1 MPPETPDL
9 SPVSAAT
16 SRARLDLVAIGLVA
30 GAALVG
36 ACLRG
41 PGSGSDPGRA
51 EAQERAETR
60 GGSVDETT
68 APSAPPSPPPPAV
81 PEGLWSDAG
90 CTAADCHSGIEPI
103 RRPETGMF
111 RALVELGR
119 EHGDPDGCVV
129 CHGGDPQAS
138 TAAEAHRGAPSSLT
152 AAAGADDFFADPASP
167 WVNERTCGLCHPAL
181 VRAQWASLMMT
192 EAGKIQGTTWSFG
205 AAADGYQHTWANYAV
220 ENPDDPAA
228 RIGTDAYRQ
237 IMAEKKAAHPNIFVD
252 AHEPLPE
259 APTAETFDDVRRDP
273 SKAVFTYIRGECQ
286 RCHLGVKGRAR
297 RGDFRGMGCGACHI
311 PYSNEGLYEGSDR
324 TIPDSPGHMLVHSI
338 QATRDAQVILDP
350 PSPEADIAEADP
362 PEVDIAKAEGA
373 AADAAHALAR
383 LSYTGIPVETCTTCH
398 NRGKRIGVSYQG
410 LMEAAWGSPYTE
422 GGGGQPQLHSKHY
435 MAMEKDVHAE
445 RGMLCQDCH
454 TSGDVHSD
462 GFLAGANL
470 GAVEIECTDCHG
482 TPDRFPWDLPL
493 GYGDENSPP
502 TPRAAQGTSQGK
514 PQGKPRGVAPKGSLS
529 PALKRGAPA
538 PGEHDGHILT
548 ARGNPFPEIVRV
560 GDRIRLHLASGRD
573 LWLDPL
579 RLKVDTGALSR
590 EAEVAM
596 VHASKHI
603 DTMECYACHS
613 SWAPQCYGCH
623 VEIDYSKTETF
634 DWVAAGRK
642 HQEPAHR
649 TDRGEFGYPLDLLG
663 KVTEMRSYMRWED
676 PPLGVNGE
684 GRVSPLIPGCQVSA
698 TVKGPYGEVL
708 TLNTIARTPAGTE
721 GGGDEG
727 QLAIDMSPV
736 HPHTVGKARSCESC
750 HGSAKALGYGI
761 GGGTM
766 SAPWDSDTV
775 VDLATAD
782 GQVIPRAARTQI
794 AKIAGLIDWSAVVTP
809 EGQQMQTVGHHF
821 RGSGPLSDAQR
832 QALDRHDVCIGCHQE
847 IPEASLAVDLLH
859 HVAEVTGDAP
869 KSREQHA
876 SLLRSVLLTSAWLEV
891 LGALGLVVL
900 VFGGALVVV
909 RRRRRR
915 RD

>member
-1 MPPETPDL
+1 MLSPTPDD
-9 SPVSAAT
+9 PPAT
-16 SRARLDLVAIGLVA
+16 ATAPPARLQLLAIGLVV

-41 PGSGSDPGRA
+41 PASGGL
-51 EAQERAETR
+51 EERASGQAPPAFELATAH
-60 GGSVDETT
+60 TT
-68 APSAPPSPPPPAV
+68 VRAPSSPPPAL

-90 CTAADCHSGIEPI
+90 CTASSCHAGIEPI

-111 RALVELGR
+111 RALVELGQ
-119 EHGDPDGCVV
+119 EHGDPDGCIV
-129 CHGGDPQAS
+129 CHGGDPKAS
-138 TAAEAHRGAPSSLT
+138 AAAEAHRGAPPSLK
-152 AAAGADDFFADPASP
+152 AAGGADEFFADPASP

-181 VRAQWASLMMT
+181 VRAQWTSLMMT

-205 AAADGYQHTWANYAV
+205 AAADGYEHTWANYAV
-220 ENPDDPAA
+220 ENPDDPGD

-237 IMAEKKAAHPNIFVD
+237 FMAEKTAAHPNIFVD

-297 RGDFRGMGCGACHI
+297 RGDYRGMGCGACHI
-311 PYSNEGLYEGSDR
+311 PYSNEGLYEGGDQ
-324 TIPDSPGHMLVHSI
+324 TVPESPGHMLVHSI
-338 QATRDAQVILDP
+338 QGTRDAAVIIDRRKA
-350 PSPEADIAEADP
+350 EADIAEAD
-362 PEVDIAKAEGA
+362 AA

-383 LSYTGIPVETCTTCH
+383 LSYSGIPIETCTTCH

-410 LMEAAWGSPYTE
+410 LMEAAWDSPYTE
-422 GGGGQPQLHSKHY
+422 GGGGQPELHSKHY
-435 MAMEKDVHAE
+435 IAMEKDIHAE

-470 GAVEIECTDCHG
+470 GAVEIECADCHG
-482 TPDRFPWDLPL
+482 TPDRFPWELPL
-493 GYGDENSPP
+493 GYGDENGPEDIPGAKEASADKGP
-502 TPRAAQGTSQGK
+502 
-514 PQGKPRGVAPKGSLS
+514 PRGVAAKGSLS
-529 PALKRGAPA
+529 DGLKRGAPA
-538 PGEHDGHILT
+538 PGEHDGHLLT

-579 RLKVDTGALSR
+579 RLKVDQGALSR

-603 DTMECYACHS
+603 DTMECYSCHS

-623 VEIDYSKTETF
+623 VEIDYSKAETF

-649 TDRGEFGYPLDLLG
+649 TDRGEAGYDLGLLG

-676 PPLGVNGE
+676 PPLGINGE

-708 TLNTIARTPAGTE
+708 TLNKIARTPAGTE
-721 GGGDEG
+721 GGGAEG

-766 SAPWDSDTV
+766 SAPWDSDKV

-782 GQVIPRAARTQI
+782 GQVIPKAPRTQI
-794 AKIAGLIDWSAVVTP
+794 AKIAGLVDWSAVITP
-809 EGQQMQTVGHHF
+809 EGQQTQTIGHHF

-859 HVAEVTGDAP
+859 HVAEVTGGAP
-869 KSREQHA
+869 KSRTQHE
-876 SLLRSVLLTSAWLEV
+876 SLLRGVLLTSAWVEV
-891 LGALGLVVL
+891 LGALGLVLAAV
-900 VFGGALVVV
+900 GGAVFVV

-915 RD
+915 R